1 MVTGRN
7 LFKEGHLRH
16 VLEMPRPT
24 PRRAD
29 AQLYLGLMAAVLLW
43 TAGLALAF

>member
-7 LFKEGHLRH
+7 VFKEGHLKP
-16 VLEMPRPT
+16 VPEMPRPP
-24 PRRAD
+24 PRRQD
-29 AQLYLGLMAAVLLW
+29 TQLYLGLMAAVLLW